1 MRTLKALLAGAAFVG
16 FSGTAALAADTEGWY
31 VGADAGVNFAQ
42 DTKFDDTN
50 KVKFDTGYGILGQ
63 VGYDFRGPLRAEAE
77 LGWRSNGV
85 NKIDGAKAKGSVD
98 PATLL
103 FNVYYDFHNSSAFT
117 PFLGVGVGAAYL
129 NVDNARPKGVA
140 KGVDDG
146 DLTFAYQ
153 GIAGASYAINDN
165 WSLKGSYHYLRT
177 TDGRFKD
184 KSDGSRADANYK
196 SHAVFVGFTYAF
208 GAPVKPAAVV
218 TPAAAPQPAPAPKQT
233 QAPVAKSYLVFFDF
247 DRSAITPEAKR
258 TIEQAAAN
266 AKAAKATSINLVG
279 HTDAAGPEKYN
290 MALSLRR
297 ANAVKAELVKLGTPA
312 DEISVVGKGKS
323 EPLVPTADGVR
334 EPQNRRVQIVLP

>member
-1 MRTLKALLAGAAFVG
+1 MRTLKALLTGAAFVG
-16 FSGTAALAADTEGWY
+16 FSGAAAMAADTEGWY

-42 DTKFDDTN
+42 DTKFDSTD

-85 NKIDGAKAKGSVD
+85 NKINAAKAKGSID
-98 PATLL
+98 PATLM

-117 PFLGVGVGAAYL
+117 PFLGVGIGAAYL

-146 DLTFAYQ
+146 DRVFAYQ
-153 GIAGASYAINDN
+153 GIAGVSYALDNN

-184 KSDGSRADANYK
+184 KSDGTRADANYK
-196 SHAVFVGFTYAF
+196 SHALFVGFTYAF
-208 GAPVKPAAVV
+208 GAPVKPAPVV
-218 TPAAAPQPAPAPKQT
+218 TPAAAPQPAPKQT
-233 QAPVAKSYLVFFDF
+233 QAPVAKSYQVFFDF

-258 TIEQAAAN
+258 TIEQAAAS
-266 AKAAKATSINLVG
+266 AKGPDVTQINLVG
-279 HTDAAGPEKYN
+279 HTDAAGPDAYN

-297 ANAVKAELVKLGTPA
+297 ANAVKAELVKLGIPA
-312 DEISVVGKGKS
+312 NEISVVGKGKS
-323 EPLVPTADGVR
+323 DPLVPTADGVR
-334 EPQNRRVQIVLP
+334 EPQNRRVQINL